1 MERAGLPVHV
11 ITSDDE
17 TTGTEDTV
25 NPWNPD
31 RDQLNKKDTAALKG
45 DSVLFGF

>member
-1 MERAGLPVHV
+1 VERAGTPVRI

-17 TTGTEDTV
+17 TTGIEGTV
-25 NPWNPD
+25 NPRNEL
-31 RDQLNKKDTAALKG
+31 REQLNKKDTAALKG